1 MDSGKITTMIIPA
14 LKKTYRDKTVLDIP
28 ETAIRDG
35 SITAVCGRNGS
46 GKSTLARILAGVIKD
61 DSGTSLALSGHTG
74 YMCQAS
80 LPFRLSVR
88 KNLLLNADKNCS
100 KEENQQRANR
110 LLEEIGLQE
119 YAKKNAARL
128 SGGQTQRM
136 ALARV
141 LMKSYDLL
149 ILDEPTASMDQAAIP
164 AAEKLILDYQKR
176 TGCTIL
182 LITHSPE
189 QAERL
194 ADQVL
199 LLDEGKIVSLSAS
212 VDEVLAR

>member
-1 MDSGKITTMIIPA
+1 MIRPA

-35 SITAVCGRNGS
+35 SITAVCGRYGS

-199 LLDEGKIVSLSAS
+199 LLDEGKIISLSAS

>member
-1 MDSGKITTMIIPA
+1 MIIPA

-88 KNLLLNADKNCS
+88 KNLLLNADKNCF
-100 KEENQQRANR
+100 KEENQQRADR

-194 ADQVL
+194 ANQVL

>member
-1 MDSGKITTMIIPA
+1 MIIPA

-28 ETAIRDG
+28 ETAIRGG

-100 KEENQQRANR
+100 KEENQQRADR
-110 LLEEIGLQE
+110 LLEKIGLQE

-164 AAEKLILDYQKR
+164 ATEKLILDYQKR

>member
-1 MDSGKITTMIIPA
+1 MIIPA

-100 KEENQQRANR
+100 KEENQQRADR

-164 AAEKLILDYQKR
+164 AAERLILDYQKR

>member
-1 MDSGKITTMIIPA
+1 MIIPA

-100 KEENQQRANR
+100 KEENQQRADR

-199 LLDEGKIVSLSAS
+199 LLDEGKIVSLSSSAGEILS
-212 VDEVLAR
+212 C

>member
-1 MDSGKITTMIIPA
+1 MIIPA

-100 KEENQQRANR
+100 KEENQQRADR

-194 ADQVL
+194 ADSTL

>member
-1 MDSGKITTMIIPA
+1 MIIPA

-100 KEENQQRANR
+100 KEENQQRADR
-110 LLEEIGLQE
+110 LLEHIGLQE
-119 YAKKNAARL
+119 YARKNAAGL

-164 AAEKLILDYQKR
+164 AAERLILDYQKR

>member
-1 MDSGKITTMIIPA
+1 MIIPA

-88 KNLLLNADKNCS
+88 KNLLLNADKNCF
-100 KEENQQRANR
+100 KEENQQRADR

-199 LLDEGKIVSLSAS
+199 LLDEGKIISLSAS